1 MTELSQVLLECSS
14 WPFQDDVFL
23 SVTSENSAVVF
34 PTAVP
39 SGIRFLIKL
48 EVIVRVPIDAFVSK
62 IVARIWLV
70 AAINYYYNK

>member
-1 MTELSQVLLECSS
+1 MTEMSQVLLEYSS
-14 WPFQDDVFL
+14 WPSQDDVFL

-48 EVIVRVPIDAFVSK
+48 EVIVQSAHRCLCIKDCSK
-62 IVARIWLV
+62 DLV
-70 AAINYYYNK
+70 GGSH